1 LGLPDRSPTTRG
13 AVRLP
18 RAGNLAYILGL
29 LALVPLLVL
38 FLDGSV
44 RNFVLSVQGPWGL
57 LVATWVSSAG
67 DGLVNALVA
76 AVIMAA
82 GLLLHRPREVSAGR
96 LGLVA
101 VILGGLSVQIP
112 KHLFCRSRPLAEG
125 AGQFFISSPCLGK
138 GSWLKSFPSGH
149 SVTAFALAYVLS
161 QTYPKWSPL
170 FYALATLVAL
180 SRVYL
185 ASHFP
190 SDIVAGA
197 ALGLFAGWIVRR
209 LAALPLQNARG

>member
-1 LGLPDRSPTTRG
+1 MPG
-13 AVRLP
+13 
-18 RAGNLAYILGL
+18 AGNLAYIVGL
-29 LALVPLLVL
+29 LALVPLLIL
-38 FLDGSV
+38 YLDGSV
-44 RNFVLSVQGPWGL
+44 RTFVLSVQGPWGL

-67 DGLVNALVA
+67 YGLVNAALA
-76 AVIMAA
+76 AIIMAT
-82 GLLLHRPREVSAGR
+82 GLILGRPREIGAGR

-101 VILGGLSVQIP
+101 VILGGLSVQVP

-125 AGQFFISSPCLGK
+125 AGQFFIGSPCLGK

-170 FYALATLVAL
+170 FYALATLVAF

-185 ASHFP
+185 GSHFL
-190 SDIVAGA
+190 SDVVAGA
-197 ALGLFAGWIVRR
+197 ALGLCAGWIVCR
-209 LAALPLQNARG
+209 LAVFPLGDARS